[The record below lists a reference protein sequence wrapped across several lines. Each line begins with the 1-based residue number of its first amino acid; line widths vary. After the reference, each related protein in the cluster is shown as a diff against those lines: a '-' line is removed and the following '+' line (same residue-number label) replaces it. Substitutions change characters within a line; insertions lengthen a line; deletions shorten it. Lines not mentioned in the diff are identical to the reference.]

1 MRIMLGALLGFA
13 LVLTPVQ
20 GYEPELACQ
29 VVVDKPIE
37 GLKTWALLCE
47 AQTGIALS
55 AHPDSPLA
63 KWLHDQRRI
72 VLRLKGTR

>member
-1 MRIMLGALLGFA
+1 MRTLVGSFIVAV

-37 GLKTWALLCE
+37 GLKTWTLLCE

-63 KWLHDQRRI
+63 KWLHNQRRV